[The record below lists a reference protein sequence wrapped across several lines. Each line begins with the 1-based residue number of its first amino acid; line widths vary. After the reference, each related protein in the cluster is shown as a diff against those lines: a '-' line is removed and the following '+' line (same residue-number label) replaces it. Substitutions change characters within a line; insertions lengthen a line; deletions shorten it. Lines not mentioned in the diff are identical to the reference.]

1 MGKQVT
7 VMLLLHWLTQ
17 YLQCGHT
24 QGTGQ
29 SPWEMWP
36 RLGSQELRHY
46 QETIP
51 PPSEPSGDPEQEFP
65 ELRSGWPSDILTKK
79 GERKMVV
86 REKYTHTRP

>member
-1 MGKQVT
+1 MGGETRAGVPLTRLDGDFEMGKHVT
-7 VMLLLHWLTQ
+7 MMLLLHWLTQ

-36 RLGSQELRHY
+36 SLGSQELRHY

-51 PPSEPSGDPEQEFP
+51 PPSEPSSDPE
-65 ELRSGWPSDILTKK
+65 RSSQNLDLVGT
-79 GERKMVV
+79 V
-86 REKYTHTRP
+86 TF